1 MKNYSEL
8 KKLLLKDKEI
18 LRAYDELGP
27 EFNVAKAVIGKRI
40 EKGMTQ
46 AELAKKIGTKQS
58 AVSRIESGN
67 YNPSVG
73 LLEKIAKALDSRLI
87 ISIT

>member
-8 KKLLLKDKEI
+8 KKLLLKDKKI
-18 LRAYDELGP
+18 LRAYNELGP
-27 EFNVAKAVIGKRI
+27 EFTVAQAVIGKRI

-46 AELAKKIGTKQS
+46 SELARKIGTKQS

-67 YNPSVG
+67 YNPSIG